1 MKGQK
6 DMEPVTNTDEGQPT
20 TNNKRKAMSHQDIN
34 ENPTKKS
41 RRYKKT

>member
-1 MKGQK
+1 MKGRK
-6 DMEPVTNTDEGQPT
+6 DKEPVMNIDKEQ
-20 TNNKRKAMSHQDIN
+20 NNKRKAMSHQDID